1 MESESKILGRSIER
15 IDAPAADRARLT
27 TLLEASDVASLFE
40 KVDESPYAL
49 EDWLTALG
57 EFDQWLE
64 ENGTSELRPIDTMI
78 GYLECCT
85 LSLARTLDPP
95 SFAKLVKE
103 NLEQYGFDATRPA
116 GTEPEGETDER

>member
-1 MESESKILGRSIER
+1 MDSESKILSRSIER
-15 IDAPAADRARLT
+15 IDAPVAYRHRLAA
-27 TLLEASDVASLFE
+27 LLEAGDAASLFE

-49 EDWLTALG
+49 EDWLRALM

-64 ENGTSELRPIDTMI
+64 KNGSTELRPIDTMI

-85 LSLARTLDPP
+85 LSLAKTLDPP
-95 SFAKLVKE
+95 CLAELVRE

-116 GTEPEGETDER
+116 STEPEESDER

>member
-1 MESESKILGRSIER
+1 MDSESKILSQSIER
-15 IDAPAADRARLT
+15 IDAPVADRHRLAA
-27 TLLEASDVASLFE
+27 LLDASDTASLFE
-40 KVDESPYAL
+40 KIDESPYAL
-49 EDWLTALG
+49 EDWLRALM

-64 ENGTSELRPIDTMI
+64 KNGSTELRPIDTMI

-95 SFAKLVKE
+95 DLAEVVRE

-116 GTEPEGETDER
+116 STKPEESDER